1 MTELSPEQR
10 VAVQELNT
18 QRRRKQRAQPGVLDQ
33 EAEQRRELR
42 ALPGVL
48 DQEAAQRRE
57 LRALPRVLDQE
68 AAQRRRQREGV
79 FLCCCVGYAFHSEI
93 YVCFVFF
100 TTNPHPP
107 LVDSSREFM
116 TT

>member
-10 VAVQELNT
+10 VAAQELNT
-18 QRRRKQRAQPGVLDQ
+18 QRHCKHRAQPGVLDQ

-57 LRALPRVLDQE
+57 LRALQGVLDQE
-68 AAQRRRQREGV
+68 AAQCREQRAGV
-79 FLCCCVGYAFHSEI
+79 FYLLVAPRNFRAF
-93 YVCFVFF
+93 FF
-100 TTNPHPP
+100 
-107 LVDSSREFM
+107 
-116 TT
+116 